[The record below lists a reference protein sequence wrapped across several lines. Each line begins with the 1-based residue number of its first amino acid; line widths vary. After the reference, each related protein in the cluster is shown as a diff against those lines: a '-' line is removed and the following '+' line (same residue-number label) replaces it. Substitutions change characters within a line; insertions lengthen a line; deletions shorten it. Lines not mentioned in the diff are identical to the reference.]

1 MAAQETD
8 REPTHDD
15 PTDNEGNPI
24 RHAREWVE
32 ERLAGFLIQPLLL
45 VGLGTLAFVAW
56 ELRKEIVVLFAAVF
70 FGIALYKA
78 ARWLVHRT
86 EMSHGFAVSLIY
98 LSTLALLGGFF
109 VFTGQRLTDQYGEL
123 GDRIPSALETVGQRI
138 SDIPIVGAAG
148 DQLSEL
154 GTGMTGGGAE
164 EEADQAGGE
173 ASAEGGDGGSD
184 SMRLVRLTLAEL
196 SHVGLVILLSF
207 YIAYDGRRYS
217 GSLLKLIPPERRDV
231 GRDLFESIGHALP
244 WWLVGRVASMAVVA
258 LLTAPGLYLLD
269 IPLALVLAL
278 IAGAFSFVPVL
289 GPLASVIP
297 AALVTVE
304 SAPSKLVWVLALYGG
319 VQILES
325 WIITPRIQDKVSETP
340 PLLLLSAQLALGVL
354 VGIWGVMFST
364 PLALG
369 ALVTVQVLWLRHAL
383 GEELETPGAHQ
394 EG

>member
-1 MAAQETD
+1 MLPPHETE
-8 REPTHDD
+8 REPESGTT
-15 PTDNEGNPI
+15 TDNEGNPI

-45 VGLGTLAFVAW
+45 VGLGALAFLVW
-56 ELRKEIVVLFAAVF
+56 TLRKEVVVLFAAVF

-78 ARWLVHRT
+78 ACWLAHRT
-86 EMSHGFAVSLIY
+86 RFSHGFSVSLIY
-98 LSTLALLGGFF
+98 LVTLALMGGFF
-109 VFTGQRLTDQYGEL
+109 VFAGQRLTDQYGEL
-123 GDRIPSALETVGQRI
+123 GDRIPAALETVGQRL
-138 SDIPIVGAAG
+138 SEVPVVGAAG

-154 GTGMTGGGAE
+154 GSGMRGGSEDG
-164 EEADQAGGE
+164 QN
-173 ASAEGGDGGSD
+173 AEGGGESDEDGSGSD
-184 SMRLVRLTLAEL
+184 SMRLVRLTLSEL
-196 SHVGLVILLSF
+196 SNVALIVLLSF

-217 GSLLKLIPPERRDV
+217 GSLLKLVPPERRDV

-244 WWLVGRVASMAVVA
+244 WWLVGRLASMAVVA

-269 IPLALVLAL
+269 VPLWLVLSL
-278 IAGAFSFVPVL
+278 IAGLFSFVPVL

-304 SAPSKLVWVLALYGG
+304 SAPSKLVWVLVLYAG

-340 PLLLLSAQLALGVL
+340 PLLLLSAQLAMGVL
-354 VGIWGVMFST
+354 VGVWGVMFST
-364 PLALG
+364 PIALA

-383 GEELETPGAHQ
+383 GEELETAGAHA
-394 EG
+394 GN